1 MRTFGRILC
10 LTLWLTCVALAQQAT
25 KPAAPVAP
33 TATTTE
39 DISGMYS
46 FQKEGEFVQITVEES
61 GVSGFVSRF
70 GDTDDDKGTFL
81 DQFFSKASLKD
92 KHLTFTTK
100 KVHGTWYEFEGN
112 VDRGPGKT
120 PHDEG
125 YRIIRGTL
133 TQSSNNADNKV
144 VSKSREIEM
153 KSFPQDLDN
162 DVPPGQ
168 PEKPDR

>member
-1 MRTFGRILC
+1 MRINGLIFGILLC
-10 LTLWLTCVALAQQAT
+10 LAYVGYAQQPSNS
-25 KPAAPVAP
+25 PAPPPQSAA
-33 TATTTE
+33 AND

-46 FQKEGEFVQITVEES
+46 FEKEGEFVQITVEES

-70 GDTDDDKGTFL
+70 GDTEDDKGKFL

-100 KVHGTWYEFEGN
+100 KVHGVWFDFDGTVGQ
-112 VDRGPGKT
+112 GSGKT

-125 YRIIRGTL
+125 YRVIRGTL

-153 KSFPQDLDN
+153 KSFPQDLDD
-162 DVPPGQ
+162 DVPVK
-168 PEKPDR
+168 KP

>member
-1 MRTFGRILC
+1 MPLNHGFATAKDARWNPRTQRCSRVLVS
-10 LTLWLTCVALAQQAT
+10 TLSL
-25 KPAAPVAP
+25 
-33 TATTTE
+33 
-39 DISGMYS
+39 
-46 FQKEGEFVQITVEES
+46 S
-61 GVSGFVSRF
+61 GVTGFVSRF
-70 GDTDDDKGTFL
+70 GDTEDDKGTFL

-100 KVHGTWYEFEGN
+100 KVHGVWFDFDGN

-120 PHDEG
+120 PHDEA
-125 YRIIRGTL
+125 YRVIRGTL

-162 DVPPGQ
+162 DVPPK
-168 PEKPDR
+168 KP

>member
-1 MRTFGRILC
+1 MKNSRLVLSIILFVS
-10 LTLWLTCVALAQQAT
+10 VAATAQRHITPAT
-25 KPAAPVAP
+25 SPTSQTAAA
-33 TATTTE
+33 AD

-61 GVSGFVSRF
+61 GVTGFVSRF
-70 GDTDDDKGTFL
+70 GDTEDDKGTFL

-100 KVHGTWYEFEGN
+100 KVHGVWFDFDGN

-120 PHDEG
+120 PHDDAF
-125 YRIIRGTL
+125 RVIRGTL
-133 TQSSNNADNKV
+133 TQSTNNADNKV

-162 DVPPGQ
+162 DVPQ
-168 PEKPDR
+168 KKP

>member
-1 MRTFGRILC
+1 MKSHRWFLAIILGLTVAVFGQQQP
-10 LTLWLTCVALAQQAT
+10 TKTAPSAQS
-25 KPAAPVAP
+25 
-33 TATTTE
+33 TATE

-61 GVSGFVSRF
+61 GVSGFVSRY
-70 GDTDDDKGTFL
+70 GDSEDDKGTFL
-81 DQFFSKASLKD
+81 DQFFSKAALKD

-100 KVHGTWYEFEGN
+100 KVHGVWYDFDGN

-133 TQSSNNADNKV
+133 TASSNNADNKV

-162 DVPPGQ
+162 DVPQTKQ
-168 PEKPDR
+168 P

>member
-1 MRTFGRILC
+1 MKIS
-10 LTLWLTCVALAQQAT
+10 WLLLSIVLVLSVVSVGQQQSSSPASSQSAQ
-25 KPAAPVAP
+25 PAQPS
-33 TATTTE
+33 E
-39 DISGMYS
+39 DVSGMYS

-70 GDTDDDKGTFL
+70 GDSDDDKGKFL
-81 DQFFSKASLKD
+81 DQFFSKAALAG

-100 KVHGTWYEFEGN
+100 KVHGVWFDFDGN

-120 PHDEG
+120 PHEDA

-153 KSFPQDLDN
+153 KSFPQDLDD
-162 DVPPGQ
+162 DVSPK
-168 PEKPDR
+168 KP